1 MTEIGQ
7 ELHAAAEELRQE
19 LVACR
24 RDLHHYPELGW
35 CEMRT
40 ASLIARQLTELGYEV
55 LVGRDVCDEAGR
67 MGVPDDETLEQ
78 EYRRAA
84 AQGAD
89 PEFLEKV
96 RGGFTGVIGIL
107 RCGEG
112 PTVALRFDIDAL
124 PVPESQSEEH
134 RPTGRDLPPAIPA

>member
-1 MTEIGQ
+1 MTEIGRQ
-7 ELHAAAEELRQE
+7 LHADAEAMRDE

-40 ASLIARQLTELGYEV
+40 ASLIARRLTELGYEV
-55 LVGRDVCDEAGR
+55 LIGRDVCDENGR
-67 MGVPDDETLEQ
+67 MGVPDEDTLER

-89 PEFLEKV
+89 PEFLEKM
-96 RGGFTGVIGIL
+96 RG
-107 RCGEG
+107 
-112 PTVALRFDIDAL
+112 AL
-124 PVPESQSEEH
+124 PV
-134 RPTGRDLPPAIPA
+134 